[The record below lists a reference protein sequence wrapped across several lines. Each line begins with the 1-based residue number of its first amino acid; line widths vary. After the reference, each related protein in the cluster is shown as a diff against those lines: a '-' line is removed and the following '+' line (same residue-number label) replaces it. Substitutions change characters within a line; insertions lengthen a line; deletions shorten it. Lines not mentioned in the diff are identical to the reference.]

1 MSSFDDEYALFKLE
15 IEGIDTAGESN
26 NDKQSEEQVAN
37 VGGNRTGDLDPNI
50 NNEENVTNEHLEVVV
65 PDIENELNYL
75 KGHKCQAPYYHN
87 TCRGE
92 EEGDEE
98 DDNNVSYHNALVI
111 SVHTPEDG
119 VTDINEIYVKVVF
132 THPIYKP
139 MLTCPYYFD
148 GDCKYSEEKCFF
160 SHGYLV
166 KFIKLREYKNINYDN
181 LHLNQLVLAKNFQT
195 NIWHRAKIINFN
207 TREDKV
213 IVQFETGEG
222 RKGHSKSSNNH
233 VEMEL
238 ENIYPLESDA
248 IDTSPQNS
256 DNDESEEDI
265 TIPEETY
272 YDQSQAIE
280 ISLNNAPLDKRLG
293 DWEKYTKGMGSKLMM
308 KMGYVIGSGLGKNS
322 EGRVE
327 PVETYILPQGKSL
340 DYCMNL
346 REKCGGG
353 EDVFKMEKINKK
365 IAMKEMK
372 RSKKNYENA
381 VRKDRQ
387 DVFGFLNKQLNQK
400 PVEPSGESSGQM
412 TSNLQSANLN
422 VETFKIAEK
431 INKYKKQLGELNK
444 SLKRH
449 EHDKGSEMFKKLTR
463 EISIVNNQISTLNTQ
478 DSNIHAHMK
487 KQLNKKSL
495 VKF

>member
-1 MSSFDDEYALFKLE
+1 MSSFDDEYALFKQE
-15 IEGIDTAGESN
+15 IEGLDSN
-26 NDKQSEEQVAN
+26 SIETEQQSDQVISNTQDEDSGHPSTSQASEEAN
-37 VGGNRTGDLDPNI
+37 S
-50 NNEENVTNEHLEVVV
+50 VTV

-87 TCRGE
+87 SNR
-92 EEGDEE
+92 
-98 DDNNVSYHNALVI
+98 DDGTASYHNALVI
-111 SVHTPEDG
+111 SVHTPQDG
-119 VTDINEIYVKVVF
+119 VSDINDIHVKVVF

-139 MLTCPYYFD
+139 MLTCPFYFD

-166 KFIKLREYKNINYDN
+166 KFIELKEYKNISYDN
-181 LHLNQLVLAKNFQT
+181 LQLNQLVLAKNLQT
-195 NIWHRAKIINFN
+195 NIWYRAKIVNFN

-222 RKGHSKSSNNH
+222 RKGHERGVNND

-238 ENIYPLESDA
+238 EDIYPLDTVEIAEIVSSDSETDNSDQ
-248 IDTSPQNS
+248 DTSVPSNLK
-256 DNDESEEDI
+256 
-265 TIPEETY
+265 ETF
-272 YDQSQAIE
+272 DRTKAIE
-280 ISLNNAPLDKRLG
+280 VSLNSAPLDTRLG

-353 EDVFKMEKINKK
+353 EDIFKMEKMNKRITMRQEK
-365 IAMKEMK
+365 K
-372 RSKKNYENA
+372 SKQNYESA
-381 VRKDRQ
+381 VRKEKQ
-387 DVFGFLNKQLNQK
+387 DVFGFLNKNLNQT
-400 PVEPSGESSGQM
+400 PVPSSVDTSSSSDLNHAN
-412 TSNLQSANLN
+412 TNLN

-431 INKYKKQLGELNK
+431 IKKHEKQLGELNK

-449 EHDKGSEMFKKLTR
+449 ESDKQSEMYKKLTR
-463 EISIVNNQISTLNTQ
+463 EISIVNNQISTLNKQ
-478 DSNIHAHMK
+478 DNHIHAHIK
-487 KQLNKKSL
+487 KQFNKKSL
-495 VKF
+495 IKF